1 MESVF
6 IVNVFLWMYMKKK
19 KGMRR
24 IFGSVLSAEIIGFR
38 IHLVVVING
47 VRNVKLFIQK
57 SKNEEKE

>member
-1 MESVF
+1 MVNVF

-24 IFGSVLSAEIIGFR
+24 VFGFVHSAEITGLR

>member
-1 MESVF
+1 MVNVF

-38 IHLVVVING
+38 IHLVIVING
-47 VRNVKLFIQK
+47 VRSAKLFIQK